1 MKRFTLKQMV
11 LSLGAATMLLSSQ
24 SVMAQYTKLTALD
37 GMLSYGQS
45 SVSHA
50 EAYDKLVDTKESTKW
65 GGWFDP
71 SLSDEEAWPVDQGAS
86 ANKMYIIV
94 KADEAVV
101 PNFYFLVTG
110 GDTGSYPGRNWASW
124 KIYGANFDND
134 EAAVR
139 EGEGWTLIDDREDEP
154 LPAENSK
161 SKDFVFNGSELDGKT
176 AYQYFWIEVTKSVE
190 GAEVFLQMAEWGLG
204 THGSFLQYL
213 EDERNK
219 PTSTDEPVK
228 FYYKAGAP
236 DGFNN
241 EGQANLFDGT
251 SATKWC
257 CSFTNRQ
264 KGETKNG
271 GYIIFKASRAMAP
284 SYYALITANDTQTN
298 PGRNWKQWQ
307 LYGMNATSEA
317 SVTREADG
325 WVLLDDKA
333 NVPTGTGMN
342 QLPAANYTQSYFTLS
357 EPNTTEYRYFKLELD
372 QCVSDGLQQMSE
384 LVLGDNYTVVLDRDA
399 IAEAAEAN
407 YDPDLFAEKALLDE
421 MGALIAQV
429 KECSDFAK
437 LTELS
442 AAIDELATKINT
454 SATNYAE
461 IKTAR
466 NQALLAIDGGKLND
480 DAVKY
485 LTTWSSETDAV
496 APNNEFPIGNYA
508 YLKANRQVT
517 GEEAVAEANRINA
530 FIINGSEIPE
540 PITAVYKF
548 LSGTTDNWNEGEGPE
563 FLIDGMSGL
572 NGTESTKWGTGTNQE
587 RFIIFKSIN
596 ADTQENEP
604 IQPTYYGL
612 VTGNDTDTYR
622 DRN

>member
-1 MKRFTLKQMV
+1 
-11 LSLGAATMLLSSQ
+11 
-24 SVMAQYTKLTALD
+24 
-37 GMLSYGQS
+37 
-45 SVSHA
+45 
-50 EAYDKLVDTKESTKW
+50 
-65 GGWFDP
+65 
-71 SLSDEEAWPVDQGAS
+71 
-86 ANKMYIIV
+86 
-94 KADEAVV
+94 
-101 PNFYFLVTG
+101 
-110 GDTGSYPGRNWASW
+110 
-124 KIYGANFDND
+124 
-134 EAAVR
+134 
-139 EGEGWTLIDDREDEP
+139 
-154 LPAENSK
+154 
-161 SKDFVFNGSELDGKT
+161 
-176 AYQYFWIEVTKSVE
+176 
-190 GAEVFLQMAEWGLG
+190 
-204 THGSFLQYL
+204 
-213 EDERNK
+213 
-219 PTSTDEPVK
+219 
-228 FYYKAGAP
+228 
-236 DGFNN
+236 
-241 EGQANLFDGT
+241 
-251 SATKWC
+251 
-257 CSFTNRQ
+257 
-264 KGETKNG
+264 
-271 GYIIFKASRAMAP
+271 MAP

-485 LTTWSSETDAV
+485 LTTWRNPENVTLSATPAMPAPSVSE
-496 APNNEFPIGNYA
+496 
-508 YLKANRQVT
+508 
-517 GEEAVAEANRINA
+517 
-530 FIINGSEIPE
+530 
-540 PITAVYKF
+540 
-548 LSGTTDNWNEGEGPE
+548 EGPC
-563 FLIDGMSGL
+563 LQ
-572 NGTESTKWGTGTNQE
+572 KRQ
-587 RFIIFKSIN
+587 
-596 ADTQENEP
+596 
-604 IQPTYYGL
+604 
-612 VTGNDTDTYR
+612 
-622 DRN
+622 